1 MKACSSLPVGLGNS
15 SPCPSA
21 PVLPPWHTVAPTG
34 GRTLLCCEQNEDD
47 SKRTLTQRTPP
58 VPGAGWEP
66 TVSDALLRSSRHSL
80 RQQAAPSKE
89 TCSSSR
95 DSAPVSNAGSEADW
109 EKMTSELAKQ
119 LRSEWR
125 HEFQSELRAVRA
137 EREREAQERDV
148 QAPVEVETMAGEAVD
163 PPRER
168 RSATSQD
175 SADAAVRRLEAELVE
190 MQGQNERL
198 KKELDRSRADLD
210 RETVLCVEARS
221 GLERAELELLKLRQE
236 GCSVTSKELEDQLDA
251 ERRNSGRYRE
261 EVRILTIEKQALDV
275 EFEAMV
281 QRCDEMRAK
290 EACQECCRW
299 QRKHAQLAKEKAELE
314 KHVQD
319 QRSDLESEFE
329 AMARCLGEMK
339 GKENCQECSRWQKK
353 HTQLS
358 KEKAGLEKTVQD
370 MRSELLSIEGQ
381 LRQERNVPSPGEF
394 LRLVNDSQPR
404 AWPQHKME
412 LELALCRAQQDYE
425 TVARR
430 LETLEKQTWRC
441 VGTS

>member
-1 MKACSSLPVGLGNS
+1 M
-15 SPCPSA
+15 
-21 PVLPPWHTVAPTG
+21 
-34 GRTLLCCEQNEDD
+34 
-47 SKRTLTQRTPP
+47 
-58 VPGAGWEP
+58 
-66 TVSDALLRSSRHSL
+66 
-80 RQQAAPSKE
+80 
-89 TCSSSR
+89 
-95 DSAPVSNAGSEADW
+95 
-109 EKMTSELAKQ
+109 
-119 LRSEWR
+119 
-125 HEFQSELRAVRA
+125 
-137 EREREAQERDV
+137 
-148 QAPVEVETMAGEAVD
+148 
-163 PPRER
+163 
-168 RSATSQD
+168 
-175 SADAAVRRLEAELVE
+175 
-190 MQGQNERL
+190 
-198 KKELDRSRADLD
+198 
-210 RETVLCVEARS
+210 EARS